1 MQRPEYLQLGG
12 ERLDAANLEEWRK
25 GKNGILA
32 DIADFLEEWFSPAP
46 TVQLHTS
53 GSTGKPSEL
62 TAGKTQLRASA
73 QATCLAFGLK
83 HGDTALLALP
93 MRYIAGKMMVVRAL
107 EAGLALIV
115 TEPCSTP
122 FAKINST
129 VDFAPLTPMQ
139 AAKTLA
145 LPGGEAQLSKGR
157 TVLLGGG
164 FIDPALEQKLQ
175 TCPSRIFAS
184 YGMTETF
191 SHIALRRINGKISSD
206 AYTPL
211 PGVHVSADPESR
223 LQISAPYLGITSLVT
238 NDLAEVLPDGRFRI
252 LGRKDSVIN
261 SGGIKIQA
269 EDMERD
275 LRAATGLELAI
286 VPCPHPE
293 LGQCI
298 ALLWEGDPQ
307 QEAALMAACASLP
320 KYGKPRRILRAAALP
335 RTETGK
341 ISRADC
347 AALFLKE
354 QALSHHKPEP

>member
-1 MQRPEYLQLGG
+1 MQSPEYLQLAD
-12 ERLDAANLEEWRK
+12 ERLDAANLKKWRI
-25 GKNGILA
+25 GKTGILA
-32 DIADFLEEWFSPAP
+32 DIADFLDEWFSPAP
-46 TVQLHTS
+46 TVRLHTS

-62 TAGKTQLRASA
+62 QAGKAQLRASA
-73 QATCLAFGLK
+73 QTTCRAFGLNR
-83 HGDTALLALP
+83 GDTALLALP

-107 EAGLALIV
+107 EAGLTLIV

-122 FAKINST
+122 FAKIGT
-129 VDFAPLTPMQ
+129 QVDFAPLTPMQ

-145 LPGGEAQLSKGR
+145 LPGGESELAKGR

-175 TCPSRIFAS
+175 ACPSRIFAS

-191 SHIALRRINGKISSD
+191 SHIALRRVNGKSRSD

-223 LQISAPYLGITSLVT
+223 LQISAPYLGIHSLSS

-252 LGRKDSVIN
+252 LGRKDAVIN

-269 EDMERD
+269 EELEKN

-293 LGQCI
+293 LGQCV

-307 QEAALMAACASLP
+307 QEPALMAACANLP
-320 KYGKPRRILRAAALP
+320 KFGKPRRIRHVAALP
-335 RTETGK
+335 RTASGK
-341 ISRADC
+341 IARADSTT
-347 AALFLKE
+347 LFLTD
-354 QALSHHKPEP
+354 QAPSHRKPEP